1 MRSPMASWRAGVR
14 WPLVLLFG
22 LAAIVVAIAVCEAIG
37 WPFLVTPVQQALAK
51 ALDRRVVFS
60 EGTGDSRRVRIGL
73 IGSVR
78 IEAGY
83 LEIGSPAWSK
93 APHMLAVRDASLQL
107 GYFDL
112 WRAWRGGPLNIESLV
127 ATELD
132 SSLERLPDG
141 RASWQFGPKKSAE
154 ADTDQKPAALPT
166 FGKLQVGDGH
176 LAYTD
181 ELLPADIDARFALS
195 DGSGV
200 VASADAAAS
209 AGQGISLRAGD
220 AASNPASSAA
230 KVTLPDGQ
238 SGFRLNAVG
247 HYKAFP
253 LRIDLATAG
262 VLGLLA
268 EGGQAQAQP
277 LNLQAS
283 VGKAELSF
291 DGTTTD
297 PLHFTALSG
306 RFSVKGSSLGAVG
319 EPLGVTLPTTPPFKT
334 SGSIVKDEG
343 LYKAVF
349 DKAEIGSSSLEGA
362 FTFDS
367 KRKVPLLSGR
377 LGGSRLVLADLG
389 PAIGAPGSGDSGGAE
404 QTKGKG
410 KVIPDKKFD
419 LPSLRAMDANVNV
432 AIGMFDP
439 GTAIIDPLRPLRAHI
454 LLSDGVLTI
463 ADFEGKTAKGSLV
476 GYLQLDGRG
485 EKALWTADMRMLG
498 VDLTQWLNLKRSGD
512 APPYISGRLDGQVKV
527 KGDGRST
534 AEILSSLNGDIRVH
548 LRSAAISHLALEA
561 GGIDIA
567 QALGVAFKGD
577 DALPIECNVAD
588 LDVVKGVVRP
598 KVFIMT
604 TKDSAIWIDGSIS
617 LASEAMDL
625 RAVVS
630 PKDFS
635 PLTLRTPIHVKGTL
649 GSPSVSVEMGKL
661 AGKAGAAVL
670 LGLLN
675 PLAAIIPF
683 IDTGSNDKAK
693 QAGAECQSL
702 VKTSGSIAKPVRTP
716 KNLRVPAASPQRAAS
731 KPR

>member
-14 WPLVLLFG
+14 WPLVLLFA

-60 EGTGDSRRVRIGL
+60 EGDGGSGNVRIGL

-78 IEAGY
+78 VKAGY

-93 APHMLAVRDASLQL
+93 APHMLAVRDASLKL
-107 GYFDL
+107 GYLDL
-112 WRAWRGGPLNIESLV
+112 WRAWRGAPLNVESLV
-127 ATELD
+127 ATQLD
-132 SSLERLPDG
+132 ASLERLQDG
-141 RASWQFGPKKSAE
+141 RASWQFGEKKSA
-154 ADTDQKPAALPT
+154 DTSDKPAALPT
-166 FGKLQVGDGH
+166 FDTLQVGDGH
-176 LAYTD
+176 VAYHD
-181 ELLPADIDARFALS
+181 ELLPSDIDARFALS
-195 DGSGV
+195 DGSGIEE
-200 VASADAAAS
+200 AAAAAS

-220 AASNPASSAA
+220 AASNAASSAA
-230 KVTLPDGQ
+230 KATLPAGQ

-247 HYKAFP
+247 HYKKFP
-253 LRIDLATAG
+253 LHIDLATAG

-277 LNLQAS
+277 LKLLAS

-291 DGTTTD
+291 EGTTTD

-306 RFSVKGSSLGAVG
+306 RFGVTGPSLGAVG

-334 SGSIVKDEG
+334 GGSIVKDGG
-343 LYKAVF
+343 LWKAVF

-362 FTFDS
+362 FTYDP
-367 KRKVPLLSGR
+367 RPKVPLLSGR

-389 PAIGAPGSGDSGGAE
+389 PAIGASGSGVDGNAE

-410 KVIPDKKFD
+410 KVIPDKRFD
-419 LPSLRAMDANVNV
+419 LPSLRAMDANVDV
-432 AIGMFDP
+432 EIGMFDP
-439 GTAIIDPLRPLRAHI
+439 GTKIIDSLRPLRAHI
-454 LLSDGVLTI
+454 LLADGVLTI

-485 EKALWTADMRMLG
+485 AKALWTADMRMLG
-498 VDLTQWLNLKRSGD
+498 VDLAQWLNLKRSGD
-512 APPYISGRLDGQVKV
+512 APPYLSGKLDGQVKV

-534 AEILSSLNGDIRVH
+534 AEILSSLNGDVRVH
-548 LRSAAISHLALEA
+548 LRGASISHLVLEA

-567 QALGVAFKGD
+567 QALGVVFKGD
-577 DALPIECNVAD
+577 DAMPIECNVAD

-598 KVFIMT
+598 KVFILT
-604 TKDSAIWIDGSIS
+604 TKDSAIWIDGSVS
-617 LASEAMDL
+617 LQSEAMDL

-649 GSPSVSVEMGKL
+649 GAPSVSVEVSKL

-683 IDTGSNDKAK
+683 IDTGSNKEAK

-702 VKTSGSIAKPVRTP
+702 VKTSGSIAKAVKTP
-716 KNLRVPAASPQRAAS
+716 KNVRIPPLAAEPAAS